1 MTTTT
6 DIRPGDLADE
16 RVIRLLDD
24 HLTDMFA
31 TSPAE
36 SVHALD
42 LSALAAP
49 SVTFW
54 TIGDTGGAGEA
65 DQVLGCVALKELD
78 AEHGELKSMRTDA
91 AARGRGLGA
100 RLLEHVLA
108 ESRRRGYRR
117 VSLETGSQEFFA
129 PARALYAKYG
139 FEETGPFGDYAL
151 DPNSVFMTLAL
162 A

>member
-1 MTTTT
+1 MTSTI
-6 DIRPGDLADE
+6 DIQIGDLTDE
-16 RVIRLLDD
+16 RVIRLLTD
-24 HLTDMFA
+24 HLDDMFA

-42 LSALAAP
+42 VSALAA
-49 SVTFW
+49 SGVTFW
-54 TIGDTGGAGEA
+54 TIADGD
-65 DQVLGCVALKELD
+65 DVLGCVALKELD
-78 AEHGELKSMRTDA
+78 PEHGELKSMRTDA

-117 VSLETGSQEFFA
+117 VSLETGSQDFFA

-139 FEETGPFGDYAL
+139 FSETGPFGDYAL
-151 DPNSVFMTLAL
+151 DPHSVFMTLEL
-162 A
+162 R